1 MPTMNDRATIVTTNA
16 DSYTS
21 IVTVKGE
28 VQQQFLT
35 DAHPSEGGEG
45 KGATPHELLEAA
57 LAGCKT
63 ITVQMYAKRKGWPLE
78 SVTVRV
84 SHDQRAIE
92 EGGPKRHVFDVEVEL
107 TGDLTDEQR
116 QRLHEIAGRC
126 PVHRIVESDPVFE
139 SKLVD

>member
-1 MPTMNDRATIVTTNA
+1 MSERTTIATTNA
-16 DSYTS
+16 DSFATL
-21 IVTVKGE
+21 VTVKGE
-28 VQQQFLT
+28 VEQRFLS

-63 ITVQMYAKRKGWPLE
+63 ITVQMYARRKGWKLG

-84 SHDQRAIE
+84 RHDQRALE

-126 PVHRIVESDPVFE
+126 PVHRILESEPVFV
-139 SKLVD
+139 SRLAQ

>member
-1 MPTMNDRATIVTTNA
+1 MPTMNDRLTIATTNA

-21 IVTVKGE
+21 LVTVKGE
-28 VQQQFLT
+28 VQHQFLT
-35 DAHPSEGGEG
+35 DARPSEGGEG

-63 ITVQMYAKRKGWPLE
+63 ITVQMYARRKGWPLE

-84 SHDQRAIE
+84 RHDQRAPA

-107 TGDLTDEQR
+107 RGDLTDEQR

-126 PVHRIVESDPVFE
+126 PVHRIVEGGASFE
-139 SKLVD
+139 STLID